1 MYGIASAGY
10 MFIKLLADRDK
21 TIANQ
26 KAMIKN
32 RDDKL
37 DKVIIE
43 RNELREYK
51 QNVENVINSR
61 ATIVD
66 KYDKIKELAED
77 MQITTNSKNNSIKY
91 ELLS

>member
-1 MYGIASAGY
+1 MYGITCAGY
-10 MFIKLLADRDK
+10 MFIQPLAERDK

-37 DKVIIE
+37 DKVIAE
-43 RNELREYK
+43 RNELRKYK
-51 QNVENVINSR
+51 QNVENVINSK

-66 KYDKIKELAED
+66 KYDKIKEV
-77 MQITTNSKNNSIKY
+77 ITTAKVK
-91 ELLS
+91 

>member
-1 MYGIASAGY
+1 MEAVLGCVAGILVGITTAWY
-10 MFIKLLADRDK
+10 FQIKPIADRDK

-32 RDDKL
+32 RDEKL
-37 DKVIIE
+37 DKVIAE
-43 RNELREYK
+43 RNALREYK
-51 QNVENVINSR
+51 QNVKNVINLK

-77 MQITTNSKNNSIKY
+77 WKAN
-91 ELLS
+91 